1 MRIDCGAVIASL
13 PLKAYL
19 LTTALP
25 ILLRDLMRLSPH
37 FVLPLALLVL
47 GLIAAPFYGRV
58 MENML
63 WMGETLRALCGF

>member
-1 MRIDCGAVIASL
+1 
-13 PLKAYL
+13 
-19 LTTALP
+19 
-25 ILLRDLMRLSPH
+25 MRLSPH